1 MIKKPF
7 IVLGVLVIILLGLF
21 ILLLA
26 DIKNDA
32 AKKKEKFENT
42 RAEEITIRITEGW
55 NNKEIADYLEK
66 QGIVSAKD
74 FMKYQAEFDSKG
86 YWFLRDIPNGFDI
99 EGFLF
104 PDTYRLFA
112 SVKVAEPKTASETII
127 RKLLGTF
134 AAKVPENAE
143 DLAKKQGLSLYEAIT
158 LASIVENETGRNA
171 VSAEQ
176 KKLLDEERGIVAGI
190 FYNRLKI
197 GQALESDA
205 TVNYATSKNLPSP
218 TLEDLQINSPY
229 NTYKYPGLPPG
240 PISNPSLSSINAVL
254 NPTVTDY
261 FFFLHKQPSGEPI
274 YSKTFEE
281 HVQNKFKYLK

>member
-190 FYNRLKI
+190 FYNRLNI

-205 TVNYATSKNLPSP
+205 TVNYATGKNLPSP